1 MRLIALLL
9 LLITFNVHAKQP
21 ERYYQ
26 EKWCEGKGVT
36 EYVLPDRTRVD
47 CLTSEYAIEF
57 DFAKKWAESIG
68 QALYYGKATNRKP
81 AIAIIVL
88 DWEKDQR
95 YLNRLYTAIRG
106 LGIKVIIVSE

>member
-1 MRLIALLL
+1 MS
-9 LLITFNVHAKQP
+9 FNAQAKQP

-36 EYVLPDRTRVD
+36 EYVLPDRARVD
-47 CLTSEYAIEF
+47 CLTDEYAIEF

-68 QALYYGKATNRKP
+68 QALYYGKVTGRKP
-81 AIAIIVL
+81 AIAIIIL
-88 DWEKDQR
+88 DSEKEKR

-106 LGIKVIIVSE
+106 LGITVFIIE